1 MMYTTDFFNKRPAH
15 RPAMRGR
22 EVQRVSSSLFA
33 VIMMLAVLIPSGM
46 QAQAPATY
54 YNSAYGKSGKALK
67 TELHEIIKSGYVT
80 KSYDF
85 LYTIY
90 EESDTRPDG
99 KLWDMYSTCTWTH
112 GQKKCGNYSTV
123 CDCYN
128 REHSI
133 PQSWFNERSPMV
145 SDAHHIYPTDGR
157 VNGQRG
163 NDPFGECANGT
174 TLTNGLGR
182 SGSSTFPGYS
192 GRVFEPVDEYKGDF
206 ARTYFYFVTRYEDL
220 MSTFSTSSTSFS
232 GNAYPSL
239 NSWSIALFLKWHRQ
253 DPVSEKEIVRN
264 NAVYKHQK
272 NRNAFID
279 HPILAEHIWGTLQGS
294 AWDVTGVETPA
305 ELLARVNYNAN
316 ERSMMVAA
324 DLGELSYEV
333 VNISGV
339 RLLSGTL
346 LGGDAVSMGSLKP
359 GVYFFR
365 ANADTLKAVKKF
377 IVQ

>member
-1 MMYTTDFFNKRPAH
+1 MYTTDFFNKRPAH